1 MATTTTNYSLPVFSS
16 TDSVD
21 LIGVHNAAMQI
32 IDTKLKSIESQMG
45 TLSTQMGTLSTKVD
59 NVQGFAPNTSTDKTL
74 TVANLNGAKV
84 TSSGIIYFKQS

>member
-1 MATTTTNYSLPVFSS
+1 MATTNYSLPVFSS

-21 LIGVHNAAMQI
+21 LIGVYNAAMQI
-32 IDTKLKSIESQMG
+32 IDTKLKSID
-45 TLSTQMGTLSTKVD
+45 TQMGTLSTKVD

-84 TSSGIIYFKQS
+84 TSAGIIYFKQS

>member
-1 MATTTTNYSLPVFSS
+1 MATTNYSLPEFSS

-21 LIGVHNAAMQI
+21 LIGVYNAAMQI
-32 IDTKLKSIESQMG
+32 IDTKLKSIESQI
-45 TLSTQMGTLSTKVD
+45 GTLSTKVD
-59 NVQGFAPNTSTDKTL
+59 NVHGFAPNTSTDKTL

>member
-1 MATTTTNYSLPVFSS
+1 MATTNYSLPVFSS

-21 LIGVHNAAMQI
+21 LIGVYNAAMQI
-32 IDTKLKSIESQMG
+32 IDTKLKSIES
-45 TLSTQMGTLSTKVD
+45 QMGTLSTKVD

-84 TSSGIIYFKQS
+84 TSAGIVYFKQS

>member
-1 MATTTTNYSLPVFSS
+1 MKTTNYSLPEFSS

-21 LIGVHNAAMQI
+21 LIGVYNAAMQI
-32 IDTKLKSIESQMG
+32 IDTKLKSIE
-45 TLSTQMGTLSTKVD
+45 TQMGSLSTKVD
-59 NVQGFAPNTSTDKTL
+59 NVQGFAPDTSTDKTL

>member
-1 MATTTTNYSLPVFSS
+1 MATTNYSLPEFSG
-16 TDSVD
+16 TDSID
-21 LIGVHNAAMQI
+21 LIGVYNAAMQI

-45 TLSTQMGTLSTKVD
+45 TLSTKVN

>member
-1 MATTTTNYSLPVFSS
+1 MATTNYSLPVFSS

-21 LIGVHNAAMQI
+21 LIGVYNAAMQI

-45 TLSTQMGTLSTKVD
+45 TLSTKVD
-59 NVQGFAPNTSTDKTL
+59 NVQVFSPNTSTDKTL

>member
-1 MATTTTNYSLPVFSS
+1 MATTNYSLPVFSS

-45 TLSTQMGTLSTKVD
+45 TLSTKVD
-59 NVQGFAPNTSTDKTL
+59 NVQVFAPNTSTDKTL

>member
-1 MATTTTNYSLPVFSS
+1 MATTNYSLPEFSS

-45 TLSTQMGTLSTKVD
+45 TLSTKVD
-59 NVQGFAPNTSTDKTL
+59 SVQVFAPNTSTDKTL
-74 TVANLNGAKV
+74 TVANLSGAKV

>member
-1 MATTTTNYSLPVFSS
+1 MATTNYSLPVFSS

-21 LIGVHNAAMQI
+21 LIGVYNAAMQI
-32 IDTKLKSIESQMG
+32 IDTKLKSIDS
-45 TLSTQMGTLSTKVD
+45 QMGTLSTKVN

>member
-1 MATTTTNYSLPVFSS
+1 MATTNYSLPEFSS

-21 LIGVHNAAMQI
+21 LIGVYNAAMQI

-45 TLSTQMGTLSTKVD
+45 TLSKKVD

>member
-1 MATTTTNYSLPVFSS
+1 MATTNYSLPEFSS

-21 LIGVHNAAMQI
+21 LIGVYNAAMQI
-32 IDTKLKSIESQMG
+32 IDTKLKSVE
-45 TLSTQMGTLSTKVD
+45 TQMGTLSTKVD
-59 NVQGFAPNTSTDKTL
+59 NVQGFAPDTSTDKTL

>member
-1 MATTTTNYSLPVFSS
+1 MATTNYSLPEFSS
-16 TDSVD
+16 TGSVD

-32 IDTKLKSIESQMG
+32 IDTKLKSIE
-45 TLSTQMGTLSTKVD
+45 TQMGTLSTKVD
-59 NVQGFAPNTSTDKTL
+59 SVQVFAPNTSTDKTL

>member
-1 MATTTTNYSLPVFSS
+1 MATTNYSLPVFSS

-21 LIGVHNAAMQI
+21 LIGVYNAAMQI
-32 IDTKLKSIESQMG
+32 IDTKLKSIES
-45 TLSTQMGTLSTKVD
+45 QMGTLSTKVD

-84 TSSGIIYFKQS
+84 TSSGIIYFKQP

>member
-1 MATTTTNYSLPVFSS
+1 MATTNYSLPVFSS

-21 LIGVHNAAMQI
+21 IIGVYNAAMQI
-32 IDTKLKSIESQMG
+32 IDTKLKSIES
-45 TLSTQMGTLSTKVD
+45 QMGTLSTKVD